1 MPKFLPDVHEVRED
15 VNDYLGECLA
25 FDAGLGVIIE
35 RLEAAGELDNTL
47 FVITSDHG
55 EEFFDHG
62 SVSHGMSLYEEQ
74 LRVPLLLY
82 QAGRF

>member
-1 MPKFLPDVHEVRED
+1 MHEVRED

-47 FVITSDHG
+47 FVISGDHG
-55 EEFFDHG
+55 IPGFPRAKCN
-62 SVSHGMSLYEEQ
+62 LYNI
-74 LRVPLLLY
+74 
-82 QAGRF
+82 G